1 MAASQP
7 LVTVESFKGDFTT
20 SKLLSRLSDRILDQY
35 DARVASKG
43 SNARTNTKQ
52 APTLPYDSI
61 VAMDQLLMQFERQ
74 GIGFATLFPSSRQTA
89 LLMEYAC

>member
-1 MAASQP
+1 MAATQP

-35 DARVASKG
+35 DARVAAKG
-43 SNARTNTKQ
+43 ANARTVTKQ

-61 VAMDQLLMQFERQ
+61 VAMDQLVMQFDRQ
-74 GIGFATLFPSSRQTA
+74 ATGLLYVDCLASDSITA
-89 LLMEYAC
+89 QH

>member
-20 SKLLSRLSDRILDQY
+20 DKLLSRLSDRILDQY
-35 DARVASKG
+35 EARVAVKG
-43 SNARTNTKQ
+43 ANTRNFSKQ

-61 VAMDQLLMQFERQ
+61 VAMDQLLIQFDR
-74 GIGFATLFPSSRQTA
+74 
-89 LLMEYAC
+89 

>member
-1 MAASQP
+1 MATSQP

-35 DARVASKG
+35 DARVAAKG
-43 SNARTNTKQ
+43 NARAYTKQ

-74 GIGFATLFPSSRQTA
+74 AICIFL
-89 LLMEYAC
+89 